1 MVAQF
6 TAKTRNPEK
15 AIYFL
20 SLISC
25 SINKLKSRTLF
36 TCKNFLLSDFFF
48 PGYGGCRGAGADADT
63 RINTN
68 CHNQRGISGNLYLPR
83 SLILFFSYGHLWK
96 LCKSSS
102 LFKWFISIEHMT
114 IAANMNRSLKV
125 YCKWKY
131 AVTSWCMYNTAKTV
145 KSVHIGSFF
154 GLYFSAFGL
163 NTEIYYVFS
172 QNDGG

>member
-36 TCKNFLLSDFFF
+36 TCKNFLLSDFFV

-68 CHNQRGISGNLYLPR
+68 CHNQRR
-83 SLILFFSYGHLWK
+83 DFWK
-96 LCKSSS
+96 S
-102 LFKWFISIEHMT
+102 LFAKISDI
-114 IAANMNRSLKV
+114 
-125 YCKWKY
+125 
-131 AVTSWCMYNTAKTV
+131 
-145 KSVHIGSFF
+145 
-154 GLYFSAFGL
+154 
-163 NTEIYYVFS
+163 VF
-172 QNDGG
+172 